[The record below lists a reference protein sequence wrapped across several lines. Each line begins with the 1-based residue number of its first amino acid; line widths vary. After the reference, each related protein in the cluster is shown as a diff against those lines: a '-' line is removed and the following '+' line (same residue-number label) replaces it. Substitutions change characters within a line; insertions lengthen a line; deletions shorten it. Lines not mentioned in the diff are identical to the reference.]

1 MPERTS
7 WSTPVAAAPL
17 QSGVVSETGRPPPA
31 KRFGTLIGVYTPSV
45 LTILGVMMYLRFGWV
60 VGNVGLVFAVLT
72 VLAASSITSIT
83 ALSASSVATN
93 MRVGAGGEY
102 FMISRSLGLELGG
115 AIGIPLFLCR
125 TLSLTLYAFGL
136 AESFAFLWPPS
147 WGEVPLQWLA
157 AGIIVATTAIAGK
170 SAELS
175 LKLQIPIMVAVG
187 LSILALAG
195 GVATGGFG
203 TPELTPHYERSAP
216 EGFWYVFAVFFPAV
230 TGFTAGIGMS
240 GDLEDPQR
248 SIPRGTMLAVATG
261 SGIYLLIV
269 VLLGVTARV
278 TPEELATLDANAP
291 PIWVRIAWFG
301 PWLVFPG
308 MWGAILSSA
317 FGSALGGPRVLQAL
331 AADGLAPR
339 VLSRASRT
347 GQPTIATWVTGG
359 IALAAVALGNLNAV
373 GVWVTIFFLTLYV
386 TINLAAG
393 LERLAGDVS
402 FRPKLRVPWWLSLAG
417 SLGALLVMFLINR
430 WACLAAIGI
439 ELLLYLNL
447 RRRAMESVA
456 GDVRA
461 GAWTA
466 LARFALLKLRE
477 LGQKARNWRPHIM
490 LFTANPESRMGL
502 VRLANWFNQNRG
514 VVTVCQLVTGQLSDD
529 AIEIEPRLDAMNR
542 RFRDEGVVAF
552 SEVIVVPEFVPGVL
566 AVAQANG
573 IAGLQSN
580 TLMFGW
586 PDDVRGVATLLGVA
600 RAVARVEKS
609 VVLARLP
616 HDEGPLLRNR
626 IDVWWRGRA
635 RNGDMMLLL
644 AHLLSQNPVW
654 RRATVTVRS
663 VVTSPEE
670 RAPMQ
675 ARLEHL
681 VNEAR
686 IGAEADVIVK
696 PPEASFREVMHEASR
711 FSDVVFLGLGIPE
724 PGEEMAYAERIQDLA
739 VGFSA
744 AVFVYNGGPFRG
756 QLL

>member
-1 MPERTS
+1 VQESQP
-7 WSTPVAAAPL
+7 PAAVDHAARD
-17 QSGVVSETGRPPPA
+17 SVIRETGRPPPA
-31 KRFGTLIGVYTPSV
+31 KRFGTFIGVYTPSV

-60 VGNVGLVFAVLT
+60 VGNVGLVLALVI
-72 VLAASSITSIT
+72 VLAASTITCIT

-102 FMISRSLGLELGG
+102 FMVSRSLGLELGG

-136 AESFAFLWPPS
+136 AESFAFLWPAS
-147 WGEVPLQWLA
+147 WGEVPLQGLA
-157 AGIIVATTAIAGK
+157 AVIIIATTAIAGK
-170 SAELS
+170 SADAS
-175 LKLQIPIMVAVG
+175 LKLQIPIMIAVG
-187 LSILALAG
+187 LSVMALTG
-195 GVATGGFG
+195 GVATGGF
-203 TPELTPHYERSAP
+203 TAPELSPHYERSAP

-261 SGIYLLIV
+261 TGVYLFI
-269 VLLGVTARV
+269 VLLLGITAKV
-278 TPEELATLDANAP
+278 TPEQLAVLDPNAP
-291 PIWVRIAWFG
+291 PIWSDIAWFG
-301 PWLVFPG
+301 AWLVFPG

-339 VLSRASRT
+339 LLARSSRT

-373 GVWVTIFFLTLYV
+373 GRWVTIFFLTLYV

-393 LERLAGDVS
+393 LERLSGDVS
-402 FRPKLRVPWWLSLAG
+402 FRPTLKIPWWVSLIG

-430 WACLAAIGI
+430 WACLAAIGV
-439 ELLLYLNL
+439 ELLIYLNL
-447 RRRAMESVA
+447 RRRAMESAA

-466 LARFALLKLRE
+466 LARYALLQLRE

-514 VVTVCQLVTGQLSDD
+514 VVTVCQLVTGQLGEDEIG
-529 AIEIEPRLDAMNR
+529 IEQRLQSMDK

-552 SEVIVVPEFVPGVL
+552 SEVTVVPEFVSGVL
-566 AVAQANG
+566 TVAQANG

-586 PDDVRGVATLLGVA
+586 PNDVAGVAALLGIT
-600 RAVARVEKS
+600 RAVARIDKS
-609 VVLARLP
+609 VILARLP
-616 HDEGPLLRNR
+616 HDEGPPLRNR

-635 RNGDMMLLL
+635 HNGDMMLLL
-644 AHLLSQNPVW
+644 AHLLNQNPEW

-663 VVTSPEE
+663 VVTEEEE
-670 RAPMQ
+670 RDAMQ
-675 ARLEHL
+675 RRLEQM
-681 VNEAR
+681 VNEVR
-686 IGAEADVIVK
+686 IGAETSVIVK
-696 PPEASFREVMHEASR
+696 PPDQTFREIMHEASR
-711 FSDVVFLGLGIPE
+711 HSDVVFLGLPLVEAGDE
-724 PGEEMAYAERIQDLA
+724 ASYAERLQELA
-739 VGFSA
+739 SGFA
-744 AVFVYNGGPFRG
+744 AAIFVRNSGPFRG